1 MILVTGG
8 NGLIG
13 SSFFVRWPASSNQP
27 SVCANALTDAG
38 PAGSHSSGRRDAR
51 YHLFYRAFPQR
62 AVKPYAIPGST
73 ARAEARA
80 A

>member
-13 SSFFVRWPASSNQP
+13 SSFFVQWPASSNQEA
-27 SVCANALTDAG
+27 VGADALTDAG
-38 PAGSHSSGRRDAR
+38 PAGSQSSGRRDAR
-51 YHLFYRAFPQR
+51 YHLFYRAFRQG
-62 AVKPYAIPGST
+62 AAEQYAIPGST

>member
-13 SSFFVRWPASSNQP
+13 SSFFVQWPASSNQP
-27 SVCANALTDAG
+27 SVCADALTDAG
-38 PAGSHSSGRRDAR
+38 PAGSRSGIGRDAR
-51 YHLFYRAFPQR
+51 YHFYRAFRQR
-62 AVKPYAIPGST
+62 AVKQYAISGST

>member
-1 MILVTGG
+1 MILVTGR

-13 SSFFVRWPASSNQP
+13 SSFLVQWSASSTEP
-27 SVCANALTDAG
+27 AVSPDALTDAG
-38 PAGSHSSGRRDAR
+38 PAENQSSRRRDAR
-51 YHLFYRAFPQR
+51 YHLFYRAFRQWT
-62 AVKPYAIPGST
+62 VKQNVIPGST

>member
-8 NGLIG
+8 SGLIG
-13 SSFFVRWPASSNQP
+13 SSFFVQSPASSNQP
-27 SVCANALTDAG
+27 AIGPDALTDAG
-38 PAGSHSSGRRDAR
+38 QAGSQSGIGRDAR
-51 YHLFYRAFPQR
+51 YHFYRAFR
-62 AVKPYAIPGST
+62 RWAVKQYAIAGSA